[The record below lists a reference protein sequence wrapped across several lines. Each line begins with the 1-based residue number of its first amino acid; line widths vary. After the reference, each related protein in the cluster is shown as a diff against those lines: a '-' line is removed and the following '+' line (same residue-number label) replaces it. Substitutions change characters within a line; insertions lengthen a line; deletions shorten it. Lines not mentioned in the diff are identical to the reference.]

1 MIPTR
6 RPIVGEIVIAPLV
19 HPNGIY
25 IRDSANARIPVL
37 AKVRLVFA
45 DTANVI
51 NFFGYTYNVPNKHV
65 QPCNPIMSNMF
76 YVNIISNASA
86 IMARLGYQAQN
97 NAEFYTTLYN
107 PSTYGFLAYLPN
119 YQNPLV
125 ASPLATRPLVSS
137 PLVTSPLATRP
148 LVTSPLMSSEPT
160 IHSTDCAGSIE
171 CVVFGESSILHMI
184 RKTSS
189 DILYDSGTGLLRVR
203 GYGAYVVDR
212 VHEYADPRS
221 YVKYMV
227 FKSYRNYVCARK
239 EHIRI
244 APILE
249 PPVHCARY
257 YRVSGIGVNPS
268 DPAHRFYVDLIQ
280 MIGREHGRPVV
291 GKSVK

>member
-51 NFFGYTYNVPNKHV
+51 NFFGYTYNVPNKHI
-65 QPCNPIMSNMF
+65 QPYNPIMSNMF
-76 YVNIISNASA
+76 YMNIISNASA
-86 IMARLGYQAQN
+86 TMARLGYRAQN

-119 YQNPLV
+119 YQNPL
-125 ASPLATRPLVSS
+125 ATS
-137 PLVTSPLATRP
+137 PLVTSPLVASP
-148 LVTSPLMSSEPT
+148 LVSSPMAILSSEPT

-171 CVVFGESSILHMI
+171 CIVFGQSSILHMI
-184 RKTSS
+184 KKTSS
-189 DILYDSGTGLLRVR
+189 DILYDSGTGQLRVR
-203 GYGAYVVDR
+203 GYGTYVVDHA
-212 VHEYADPRS
+212 HEHTDSRT

-239 EHIRI
+239 EHVRI

-249 PPVHCARY
+249 PPAHCARY

-280 MIGREHGRPVV
+280 MIGREHGRPVI
-291 GKSVK
+291 G